1 MERRRCMDE
10 PGKAELVVRGFEFSA
25 VSCGIKRDGM
35 PDLALIYSRVPA
47 ASAGAFTTNRVA
59 AAPVILDRERLRS
72 GTARAVLVNSG
83 CANACTGRQG
93 YRDAVQSASWVAR
106 ALGIAE
112 EEVLVASTGV
122 IGVPLPMALLEAGIP
137 SLVSALDQG
146 ALPSVARAIMT
157 TDTRPKFTVRSAAFG
172 GKEVRMAAV
181 AKGAG
186 MIHPRMATMLCFV
199 VTDAAVPSAVL
210 QRGLLAALDES
221 FHAITVD
228 GDTSTNDTVLVL
240 ANGASGAPPLEG
252 GSSLE
257 AEFTALLRGV
267 LQEMAMAIV
276 RDAEGA
282 TKTIHVH
289 VRGARKREEA
299 RKVAC
304 TIACSPLVKTALYGG
319 DVNWGRILAA
329 AGRSGVEVDPE
340 GMDLW
345 YEDVQLVRSGRGVGG
360 EAEEAAKEVAEKAEF
375 TIRLDLGMGEGEAVV
390 HTCDLSHDYVTIN
403 ASYKT

>member
-1 MERRRCMDE
+1 MDE
-10 PGKAELVVRGFEFSA
+10 PGKAELAVRGFEFSA
-25 VSCGIKRDGM
+25 VSCGIKKDGM
-35 PDLALIYSRVPA
+35 PDLALIYSRVHA

-122 IGVPLPMALLEAGIP
+122 IGAPLPMGLLEAGIP
-137 SLVSALDQG
+137 PLVSALDQG

-199 VTDAAVPSAVL
+199 VTDAAVPSPVL

-240 ANGASGAPPLEG
+240 ANGESGAPPVED

-257 AEFTALLRGV
+257 AEFTALLGKV
-267 LQEMAMAIV
+267 LGEMALAIV

-289 VRGARKREEA
+289 VRGARGREEA
-299 RKVAC
+299 RIVAC

-329 AGRSGVEVDPE
+329 AGRSGVEIDPE

-345 YEDVQLVRSGRGVGG
+345 YEDVQLVRSGRGLGG
-360 EAEEAAKEVAEKAEF
+360 EAVEAAKEVAERDEF
-375 TIRLDLGMGEGEAVV
+375 TIRLDLGMGKGEAVV